1 MDSIT
6 SKWMNIIDA
15 NCEYVGIQKIQL
27 MENAGS
33 SVAQEIEGYFR
44 TAKDTPMQVHNTDD
58 NRCNTKYT
66 DKYNVVMFAGTGN
79 NGGDAF
85 VAARHLAVLNAFSV
99 SVILLGRERDI
110 KTDEAH
116 RNFMA
121 LDTDS
126 ITVFKITDSSMLASL
141 SEMIKSAD
149 CIVDA
154 ILGTGIKGKVRE
166 PASTAIDMINN
177 SSAFKIAIDVPS
189 GCDGDTGSYD
199 KYNEYAKTVSADT
212 TITFHRMKPGIR
224 DAKCAGTV
232 KVVPIGIP
240 DSAFRYVGLG
250 DLMMLGARNPMSHK
264 GNSGRVLIIGGGAYT
279 GAPAL
284 AALGA
289 LRSGADIVTVAA
301 PASVS
306 REVQAMSP
314 NMIVRTLSG
323 DRLCDDDIPHL
334 TPLIKEHDCVVIG
347 MGLGKGCDSVVSKV
361 VGMCDRVVIDADAI
375 TEEVIAS
382 LQDSKCGTSA
392 IITPHVGEFR
402 RLANLSEELESR
414 CIDVSGLCAQ
424 GVGTN
429 SSGNGVD
436 YGNEHDNCH
445 DNNYNNDAN
454 SNNKNIVALLKG
466 RIDII
471 SDGMMTRLNST
482 GNAGMTV
489 GGTGDVLAG
498 IAGALF
504 ARHDA
509 FDAACL
515 AAFINGRAGDMAY
528 DKYKTGLIATDIIEE
543 IAGAMI
549 I

>member
-15 NCEYVGIQKIQL
+15 NCEYLGIQKVQL
-27 MENAGS
+27 MENAGAS
-33 SVAQEIEGYFR
+33 IAQEIEGYHR
-44 TAKDTPMQVHNTDD
+44 KHQKEITHPSDD
-58 NRCNTKYT
+58 G
-66 DKYNVVMFAGTGN
+66 KYNVVMFAGTGN

-85 VAARHLAVLNAFSV
+85 VAARHLAVLNAISV

-110 KTDEAH
+110 KTDEA
-116 RNFMA
+116 RNNFMVM
-121 LDTDS
+121 DTDS

-154 ILGTGIKGKVRE
+154 MLGTGIKGKVRE
-166 PASTAIDMINN
+166 SVSTAIDMINN
-177 SSAFKIAIDVPS
+177 SSAFKIAVDVPS

-199 KYNEYAKTVSADT
+199 KTVFADT
-212 TITFHRMKPGIR
+212 TITFHRIKPGIR

-232 KVVPIGIP
+232 KVMPIGIP

-289 LRSGADIVTVAA
+289 LRSGADIVTVAT
-301 PASVS
+301 PASVA
-306 REVQAMSP
+306 REVQVMSP
-314 NMIVRTLSG
+314 NIIVRTLSG
-323 DRLCDDDIPHL
+323 DRLCDDDIPIL
-334 TPLIKEHDCVVIG
+334 APLIKEHDCVVIG

-375 TEEVIAS
+375 TGEVIAS
-382 LQDSKCGTSA
+382 LQDSNCGTNA

-414 CIDVSGLCAQ
+414 CLDVSGLCMQ
-424 GVGTN
+424 GIGAN
-429 SSGNGVD
+429 SSSNNGVD
-436 YGNEHDNCH
+436 YGKGHDTCH

-454 SNNKNIVALLKG
+454 SNNKNIVTLLKG

-471 SDGMMTRLNST
+471 SNGMMTRLNST

-528 DKYKTGLIATDIIEE
+528 DKYKTGLVATDIIEE